1 LALYNNEGFKGTKVQ
16 KFGIHEWSVS
26 ELANKNNYWAQ
37 NPGGTSMYFKDKS
50 KSWILFFFVLFMV
63 IIGCQ
68 KEVEA
73 GPTAPDFSLKDLSGQ
88 TVTLE
93 QYRGKVV
100 LLDFWATWCPP
111 CRMTIPML
119 IKLQDKYRDDGL
131 VILGISIDDPQ
142 QITDKDL
149 RYFIKMN
156 KINYP
161 VLRYNQKVMKDYFE
175 GERVSIPTM
184 FVVDRNGKIR
194 DMIVGYAPDPLKKSL
209 AAVMK

>member
-1 LALYNNEGFKGTKVQ
+1 
-16 KFGIHEWSVS
+16 
-26 ELANKNNYWAQ
+26 
-37 NPGGTSMYFKDKS
+37 MYFKDKS
-50 KSWILFFFVLFMV
+50 KIWILISFFLLIV
-63 IIGCQ
+63 IVGCQ

-149 RYFIKMN
+149 LYFKKMS

-161 VLRYNQKVMKDYFE
+161 ILRYNQKVMKDYFE
-175 GERVSIPTM
+175 GERVSVPTM

>member
-1 LALYNNEGFKGTKVQ
+1 
-16 KFGIHEWSVS
+16 
-26 ELANKNNYWAQ
+26 
-37 NPGGTSMYFKDKS
+37 MYFRDKS
-50 KSWILFFFVLFMV
+50 KIWILIFFFLFIV
-63 IIGCQ
+63 IVGCQ

>member
-1 LALYNNEGFKGTKVQ
+1 
-16 KFGIHEWSVS
+16 
-26 ELANKNNYWAQ
+26 
-37 NPGGTSMYFKDKS
+37 
-50 KSWILFFFVLFMV
+50 MV
-63 IIGCQ
+63 IVGCQ

>member
-1 LALYNNEGFKGTKVQ
+1 
-16 KFGIHEWSVS
+16 
-26 ELANKNNYWAQ
+26 
-37 NPGGTSMYFKDKS
+37 MYFKGKS
-50 KSWILFFFVLFMV
+50 KSWILIFFCLFMV
-63 IIGCQ
+63 IVGCQ

-149 RYFIKMN
+149 RYFIKMT

-161 VLRYNQKVMKDYFE
+161 ILRYNQKVMKDYFE
-175 GERVSIPTM
+175 GERVSVPTM

-194 DMIVGYAPDPLKKSL
+194 DMIVGYAPDLLKKSL

>member
-1 LALYNNEGFKGTKVQ
+1 
-16 KFGIHEWSVS
+16 
-26 ELANKNNYWAQ
+26 
-37 NPGGTSMYFKDKS
+37 MYFRDKS
-50 KSWILFFFVLFMV
+50 KIWILISFFLFIV
-63 IIGCQ
+63 IVGCQ

-119 IKLQDKYRDDGL
+119 IKLQEKYREDGL

-142 QITDKDL
+142 QMTDKDL
-149 RYFIKMN
+149 LYFKKMS

-161 VLRYNQKVMKDYFE
+161 ILRYNQKVMKDYFE
-175 GERVSIPTM
+175 GQRVSIPTM

>member
-1 LALYNNEGFKGTKVQ
+1 
-16 KFGIHEWSVS
+16 
-26 ELANKNNYWAQ
+26 
-37 NPGGTSMYFKDKS
+37 MYFKDKS
-50 KSWILFFFVLFMV
+50 KIWILISFFLFIV
-63 IIGCQ
+63 IVGCQ

-184 FVVDRNGKIR
+184 FIVDRNGKIR

>member
-1 LALYNNEGFKGTKVQ
+1 
-16 KFGIHEWSVS
+16 
-26 ELANKNNYWAQ
+26 
-37 NPGGTSMYFKDKS
+37 MYFKDKS

-149 RYFIKMN
+149 RYFIRMN

>member
-1 LALYNNEGFKGTKVQ
+1 
-16 KFGIHEWSVS
+16 
-26 ELANKNNYWAQ
+26 
-37 NPGGTSMYFKDKS
+37 MYFKDKS
-50 KSWILFFFVLFMV
+50 KSWILIFFFSILV
-63 IIGCQ
+63 IVGCQ

-73 GPTAPDFSLKDLSGQ
+73 GPTAPDFSLKDLSGK

-119 IKLQDKYRDDGL
+119 IELQDKYREKGL

-142 QITDKDL
+142 QVADKDL
-149 RYFIKMN
+149 RYFVKMT

-161 VLRYNQKVMKDYFE
+161 VLRFNQKVMKDYFE
-175 GERVSIPTM
+175 GERVSVPTM
-184 FVVDRNGKIR
+184 FVVDRNGKII

>member
-1 LALYNNEGFKGTKVQ
+1 
-16 KFGIHEWSVS
+16 
-26 ELANKNNYWAQ
+26 
-37 NPGGTSMYFKDKS
+37 MYFKDKS
-50 KSWILFFFVLFMV
+50 KGWILICFCLFLV
-63 IIGCQ
+63 IVGCQ
-68 KEVEA
+68 KEVQA

-131 VILGISIDDPQ
+131 VILGVSIDDPQ

-149 RYFIKMN
+149 RYFIKMT

-161 VLRYNQKVMKDYFE
+161 VLRFNQKVMQDYFA
-175 GERVSIPTM
+175 GENVAVPTM

-194 DMIVGYAPDPLKKSL
+194 DKIVGYAPDPLEKSL

>member
-1 LALYNNEGFKGTKVQ
+1 
-16 KFGIHEWSVS
+16 
-26 ELANKNNYWAQ
+26 
-37 NPGGTSMYFKDKS
+37 
-50 KSWILFFFVLFMV
+50 MV
-63 IIGCQ
+63 IVGCQ

-149 RYFIKMN
+149 RYFIKMT

-161 VLRYNQKVMKDYFE
+161 ILRYNQKVMKDYFE
-175 GERVSIPTM
+175 GERVSVPTM

>member
-1 LALYNNEGFKGTKVQ
+1 
-16 KFGIHEWSVS
+16 
-26 ELANKNNYWAQ
+26 
-37 NPGGTSMYFKDKS
+37 MYFKDKS
-50 KSWILFFFVLFMV
+50 KSWILVFFCLFMV
-63 IIGCQ
+63 IVGCQ

-111 CRMTIPML
+111 CRMTIPLL
-119 IKLQDKYRDDGL
+119 IELQEKYRDDGL

-149 RYFIKMN
+149 RYFIKMS

-161 VLRYNQKVMKDYFE
+161 VLRFNQNVMKDYFE
-175 GERVSIPTM
+175 GERVSVPTM

-209 AAVMK
+209 AAVMQ

>member
-1 LALYNNEGFKGTKVQ
+1 
-16 KFGIHEWSVS
+16 
-26 ELANKNNYWAQ
+26 
-37 NPGGTSMYFKDKS
+37 MYFRDKS
-50 KSWILFFFVLFMV
+50 KSWILIFFFLCLV
-63 IIGCQ
+63 IVGCQ

-149 RYFIKMN
+149 RYFIKIN

>member
-1 LALYNNEGFKGTKVQ
+1 
-16 KFGIHEWSVS
+16 
-26 ELANKNNYWAQ
+26 
-37 NPGGTSMYFKDKS
+37 MYFKDKS

>member
-1 LALYNNEGFKGTKVQ
+1 
-16 KFGIHEWSVS
+16 
-26 ELANKNNYWAQ
+26 
-37 NPGGTSMYFKDKS
+37 MYFRDKS

-63 IIGCQ
+63 IVGCQ

-149 RYFIKMN
+149 RYFIKIN

>member
-1 LALYNNEGFKGTKVQ
+1 
-16 KFGIHEWSVS
+16 
-26 ELANKNNYWAQ
+26 
-37 NPGGTSMYFKDKS
+37 MYFRDKS
-50 KSWILFFFVLFMV
+50 KIWILISFFLFIV
-63 IIGCQ
+63 IVGCQ

-111 CRMTIPML
+111 CRMTIPLL
-119 IKLQDKYRDDGL
+119 IKLQEKYRDDGL

>member
-1 LALYNNEGFKGTKVQ
+1 
-16 KFGIHEWSVS
+16 
-26 ELANKNNYWAQ
+26 
-37 NPGGTSMYFKDKS
+37 
-50 KSWILFFFVLFMV
+50 
-63 IIGCQ
+63 
-68 KEVEA
+68 
-73 GPTAPDFSLKDLSGQ
+73 
-88 TVTLE
+88 
-93 QYRGKVV
+93 
-100 LLDFWATWCPP
+100 
-111 CRMTIPML
+111 ML

>member
-1 LALYNNEGFKGTKVQ
+1 
-16 KFGIHEWSVS
+16 
-26 ELANKNNYWAQ
+26 
-37 NPGGTSMYFKDKS
+37 MYFKDKS
-50 KSWILFFFVLFMV
+50 KSWVLIFFCLLMV
-63 IIGCQ
+63 IVGCQ

-73 GPTAPDFSLKDLSGQ
+73 DATAPDFSLTTLSGQ

-111 CRMTIPML
+111 CRMTIPLL
-119 IKLQDKYRDDGL
+119 IKLQEKYRDEGL
-131 VILGISIDDPQ
+131 IILGISIDDLQ

-149 RYFIKMN
+149 RYFKKMS

-161 VLRYNQKVMKDYFE
+161 VLRFNQKVMQDYFA
-175 GERVSIPTM
+175 GERLAVPTM

-194 DMIVGYAPDPLKKSL
+194 DKIVGYAPDPLNKSL

>member
-1 LALYNNEGFKGTKVQ
+1 
-16 KFGIHEWSVS
+16 
-26 ELANKNNYWAQ
+26 
-37 NPGGTSMYFKDKS
+37 MYFKDKP
-50 KSWILFFFVLFMV
+50 KSRILIFFFLILV
-63 IIGCQ
+63 IVGCQ

>member
-1 LALYNNEGFKGTKVQ
+1 
-16 KFGIHEWSVS
+16 
-26 ELANKNNYWAQ
+26 
-37 NPGGTSMYFKDKS
+37 MYFKNKS
-50 KSWILFFFVLFMV
+50 KSWILFFFCLFMV
-63 IIGCQ
+63 IVGCQ

-73 GPTAPDFSLKDLSGQ
+73 RPTAPDFSLKDLSGQ

>member
-1 LALYNNEGFKGTKVQ
+1 
-16 KFGIHEWSVS
+16 
-26 ELANKNNYWAQ
+26 
-37 NPGGTSMYFKDKS
+37 MYFKDKP
-50 KSWILFFFVLFMV
+50 KSWILIFFFLILV
-63 IIGCQ
+63 IVGCQ

-119 IKLQDKYRDDGL
+119 IRLQDKYRDDGL

>member
-1 LALYNNEGFKGTKVQ
+1 
-16 KFGIHEWSVS
+16 
-26 ELANKNNYWAQ
+26 
-37 NPGGTSMYFKDKS
+37 MYFRDKS
-50 KSWILFFFVLFMV
+50 KIWILISFFLFIV
-63 IIGCQ
+63 IVGCQ